1 MACHVAFNL
10 GSALENTG
18 RAMLGL
24 EISPIL

>member
-10 GSALENTG
+10 DSALENMG

-24 EISPIL
+24 EISPML